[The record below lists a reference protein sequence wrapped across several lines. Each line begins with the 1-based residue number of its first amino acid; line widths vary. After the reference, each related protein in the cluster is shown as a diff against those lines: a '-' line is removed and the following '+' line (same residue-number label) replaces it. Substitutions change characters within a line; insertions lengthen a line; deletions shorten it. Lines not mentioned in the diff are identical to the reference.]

1 MIFESFEGFKKIK
14 NEKNLSIEKIYSIL
28 EKYQNDMGKMEL
40 LTDTE
45 NQVINI
51 DIQGK

>member
-28 EKYQNDMGKMEL
+28 ERYQNDNASWQIL
-40 LTDTE
+40 LLGGE
-45 NQVINI
+45 
-51 DIQGK
+51 